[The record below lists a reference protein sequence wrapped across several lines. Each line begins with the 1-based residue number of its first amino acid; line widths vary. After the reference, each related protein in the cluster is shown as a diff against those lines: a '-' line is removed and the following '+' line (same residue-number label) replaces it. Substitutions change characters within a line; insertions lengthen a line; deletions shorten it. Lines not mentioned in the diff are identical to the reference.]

1 MKKYAGLLIA
11 LIVINCN
18 VKAQS
23 SEAACS
29 STSTEIHFT
38 GAAPF
43 PWAIDGKTTDWETII
58 GKVKG
63 NKPQSLNENNWFL
76 DGNPT
81 DLDNP
86 PKDRDIE
93 LAAYTY
99 DSYNTYLYLQFAQKP
114 KSNTGIF
121 YFIDVNVDGY
131 MNAGEPVISVC
142 FDKKGIANLN
152 LLQFEPNETLDY
164 EAGFGNFLM
173 APAGQL
179 GTIFPFMADGYT
191 VKGSTVS
198 VTKERSALKKG
209 ELFTA
214 TVTGNGQGIEMAI
227 PWSLLKNWITNQPAL
242 NDQSVFLYNIA
253 VQAECGPYDS
263 KNVVDNWGQSNEV
276 GLNIGRVGSPKA
288 CLQKKSVQTLVSGY
302 TYRFKIELNNP
313 TNADEDISI
322 KNIVFNNIKGKNG
335 TVINERDFIV
345 TVYTDVNCDGSIEK
359 ESPYNFVYGGGSIA
373 QQPIIYRSEGTAAP
387 YLTTK
392 PASTACFIIDV
403 ILPPKTDV
411 SSAEINIVPGV
422 KMPVA
427 AIGIGMS
434 TLDDGGKPI
443 TPIGFTFDEFNLV
456 QTQKSKA
463 IGEVEINESLTA
475 FPNPGKGS
483 LSIILPY
490 SSGSTLRLVNSEGK
504 IIKSWDKV
512 TEQRINVSGLKKG
525 FYILQ
530 VFGKGG
536 FQAAKKIIVQ

>member
-1 MKKYAGLLIA
+1 
-11 LIVINCN
+11 
-18 VKAQS
+18 
-23 SEAACS
+23 
-29 STSTEIHFT
+29 
-38 GAAPF
+38 
-43 PWAIDGKTTDWETII
+43 
-58 GKVKG
+58 
-63 NKPQSLNENNWFL
+63 
-76 DGNPT
+76 
-81 DLDNP
+81 
-86 PKDRDIE
+86 
-93 LAAYTY
+93 
-99 DSYNTYLYLQFAQKP
+99 
-114 KSNTGIF
+114 
-121 YFIDVNVDGY
+121 
-131 MNAGEPVISVC
+131 
-142 FDKKGIANLN
+142 
-152 LLQFEPNETLDY
+152 
-164 EAGFGNFLM
+164 
-173 APAGQL
+173 
-179 GTIFPFMADGYT
+179 
-191 VKGSTVS
+191 
-198 VTKERSALKKG
+198 
-209 ELFTA
+209 
-214 TVTGNGQGIEMAI
+214 
-227 PWSLLKNWITNQPAL
+227 
-242 NDQSVFLYNIA
+242 
-253 VQAECGPYDS
+253 
-263 KNVVDNWGQSNEV
+263 
-276 GLNIGRVGSPKA
+276 
-288 CLQKKSVQTLVSGY
+288 
-302 TYRFKIELNNP
+302 
-313 TNADEDISI
+313 
-322 KNIVFNNIKGKNG
+322 VFNNIKGKNG

-345 TVYTDVNCDGSIEK
+345 TVYTDANCDGSIEK

-403 ILPPKTDV
+403 TLPPKTDV

-490 SSGSTLRLVNSEGK
+490 SSGSTLRLLNSEGR